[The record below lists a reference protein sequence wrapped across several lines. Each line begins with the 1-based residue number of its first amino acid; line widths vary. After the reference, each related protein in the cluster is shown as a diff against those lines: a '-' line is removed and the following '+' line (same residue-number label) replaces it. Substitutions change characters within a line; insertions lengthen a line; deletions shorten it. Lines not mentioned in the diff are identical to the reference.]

1 MLGRAHGIGPTP
13 MPSWVP
19 QRHQKDQQD
28 ASHNKLPPYA
38 SCGSRL
44 RHWLH
49 SPQKVPTCG
58 TGFKASTFI
67 PSQQVAYNRGGIQAT
82 PDTSIDYLDLK
93 GDHPYSSECVEGKF
107 SEVELPLSRFLGSSA

>member
-1 MLGRAHGIGPTP
+1 
-13 MPSWVP
+13 MPSWVS
-19 QRHQKDQQD
+19 QRDQKDKQD

-67 PSQQVAYNRGGIQAT
+67 PSQQVAYNRGGIHAT
-82 PDTSIDYLDLK
+82 PDTSIGYLEAAPIGGQLFAHENSQRD
-93 GDHPYSSECVEGKF
+93 CTAF
-107 SEVELPLSRFLGSSA
+107 